1 MPELGFHR
9 VPPDFQFGFGRIDRS
24 VYASPC
30 RVSGCRGIGPSLL
43 CLLVNTSPSA
53 VEMNFVGC
61 YEGCRCRKNGCYDHC
76 CPCFIRNV
84 GCTSKCKCPA
94 TVCVNPIGVRGG
106 EHTTF
111 CAVSDVYKAVESGA
125 EPGGQRGT
133 SDTPD
138 EAELVPQSQIVQPR
152 DTSPSAVN
160 MDFVNY
166 FEGCS
171 CMTDG
176 CNDWRCICFASN
188 VGCSSKCLCLDPVCV
203 NPIGIRGGEHTT
215 FCVVSDVYKAV
226 ESNAEPGGQRGTS
239 DTPDEAG
246 LVPQSLIVQPRDT
259 APLAVNMNF
268 VNYFEGCW
276 CKTDGCNDWRCF
288 CFANNVGCGSKCL
301 CPDPVCVN
309 PIGVRGGEHTTF
321 AVSDVYKA
329 VESNAELGGQR
340 GTSGT
345 PGEAGLVPQS
355 QIVQPRD
362 TSPPAVIFDFLD
374 YDLRCWCK
382 TNGCNDWHCPCFV
395 SNVGCSSKCLC
406 PAPMCVNP
414 IGVRGGE
421 HTTFC
426 AVSDVYKA
434 VESNAEPGGQQG
446 TGGTSNIPD
455 EAEPDSEPKRQAV
468 QPRCCCINTKCLDG
482 YCVCFNGN
490 WLCSEDCVC
499 EGCRNIESNEKEVL
513 MLYKEFVKRKL
524 DIDYKFPF
532 EPIPK
537 RKLGAVP
544 LAKGNRCRCTRKTGC
559 TLNCKCKDCRNPF
572 GAREAGVSNAGP
584 GQTTPPSST
593 GTKPNRCHCKHKVRC
608 TSYCK
613 CLGCDN
619 PKGAKGSESN
629 TGSGS
634 ADGVGN
640 IPDEAVQTT
649 TPSITEPGQVDTSS
663 MPYCPDQPLRPISE
677 WPGGFHGLFGVPP
690 LPELTEFQLKTAE
703 QTKSRTPDQEHG
715 ILPGSALTAY
725 ERVTR
730 IPVVTVGSRHT
741 RA

>member
-1 MPELGFHR
+1 MVL
-9 VPPDFQFGFGRIDRS
+9 
-24 VYASPC
+24 
-30 RVSGCRGIGPSLL
+30 
-43 CLLVNTSPSA
+43 
-53 VEMNFVGC
+53 FVV
-61 YEGCRCRKNGCYDHC
+61 K
-76 CPCFIRNV
+76 RNV

-94 TVCVNPIGVRGG
+94 TVCVNPIGVTGDESNAEPGGQQGNTGTPDETELEPESHIVQPRDTSPSADIFDFLDYDMRCWCKTNGCNDWHCPCFASNVECSSKCLCPAPVCVNPIGVRGG

-203 NPIGIRGGEHTT
+203 NPIGVRGGEHTT

-239 DTPDEAG
+239 DTPDEAE

-340 GTSGT
+340 GY
-345 PGEAGLVPQS
+345 QW
-355 QIVQPRD
+355 D

-446 TGGTSNIPD
+446 TGGTRNIPD

-468 QPRCCCINTKCLDG
+468 QPS

-544 LAKGNRCRCTRKTGC
+544 LAKGNRCRCTLVLLVLKRKTGC

-572 GAREAGVSNAGP
+572 GAREG
-584 GQTTPPSST
+584 
-593 GTKPNRCHCKHKVRC
+593 
-608 TSYCK
+608 
-613 CLGCDN
+613 
-619 PKGAKGSESN
+619 ESN

-677 WPGGFHGLFGVPP
+677 WPGGFHSNTGSGGADSVGNIPDEAVQTTTP
-690 LPELTEFQLKTAE
+690 SITEPGQVDTSSMAYC
-703 QTKSRTPDQEHG
+703 PDQ
-715 ILPGSALTAY
+715 P
-725 ERVTR
+725 
-730 IPVVTVGSRHT
+730 SRPMSE
-741 RA
+741 